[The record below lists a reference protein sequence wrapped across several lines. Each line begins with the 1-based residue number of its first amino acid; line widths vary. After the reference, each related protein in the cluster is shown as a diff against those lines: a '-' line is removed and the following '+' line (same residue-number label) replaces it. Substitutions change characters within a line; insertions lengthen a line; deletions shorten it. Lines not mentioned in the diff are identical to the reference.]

1 MGVATSVGGPGS
13 PSSATALPSVIAGER
28 GEMMPATELAAWGL
42 AHSVLLRLADRTGGP
57 VPATLSA
64 RRGRLHR
71 SRPHGHAR
79 ARCIHAAEG
88 VAARLDGRADGIDG
102 GELPVAICADV
113 RYPRAASRR
122 IDGFRGEQQMSTAA
136 LLLFATG
143 YPAFAYVVSHVSVPA
158 LFALVAWLAL
168 LEAIYFGALPA
179 LMSEIFPVSTRATGM
194 SIGYNIGVTVF
205 GGFTPAIIIWLLS
218 ATGSKAAPSF
228 YMMFTAVISLAALAA
243 VSRGKG
249 GTRAL
254 RVAA

>member
-1 MGVATSVGGPGS
+1 
-13 PSSATALPSVIAGER
+13 
-28 GEMMPATELAAWGL
+28 
-42 AHSVLLRLADRTGGP
+42 
-57 VPATLSA
+57 
-64 RRGRLHR
+64 
-71 SRPHGHAR
+71 
-79 ARCIHAAEG
+79 
-88 VAARLDGRADGIDG
+88 
-102 GELPVAICADV
+102 
-113 RYPRAASRR
+113 
-122 IDGFRGEQQMSTAA
+122 MSTAA

-143 YPAFAYVVSHVSVPA
+143 YPAFAYVVSQVSAPA

>member
-1 MGVATSVGGPGS
+1 
-13 PSSATALPSVIAGER
+13 
-28 GEMMPATELAAWGL
+28 
-42 AHSVLLRLADRTGGP
+42 
-57 VPATLSA
+57 
-64 RRGRLHR
+64 
-71 SRPHGHAR
+71 
-79 ARCIHAAEG
+79 
-88 VAARLDGRADGIDG
+88 
-102 GELPVAICADV
+102 
-113 RYPRAASRR
+113 
-122 IDGFRGEQQMSTAA
+122 MSTAA

-143 YPAFAYVVSHVSVPA
+143 YPAFAYVVSHVSAPA

-254 RVAA
+254 RVAARRR